1 MVENQEHSLNAMTN
15 LLNSLLDI
23 SRLDAGAIAPELE
36 DFPVARLIHRL
47 SAEFSRQASHK
58 GLSFETE
65 SCDALVR
72 SDANLLS
79 EIIQNLVSN
88 AIRYTDKGS
97 VRLRCIEADGCCSLR
112 VEDTG
117 IGIASDQLKEIF
129 KEFHQV
135 HRPGRQKEG
144 FGLGLAIVSRLTELL
159 GHDIS
164 VESQPGRGTCFT
176 LTVPSVVE
184 SGQTAASKAPPEA
197 SGVGKASGLIV
208 LIEDDAKVANAWRM
222 LLEAEGYDVANS
234 ASVSESNAL
243 IEHLDQE
250 PALIISDFHLSD
262 GSSGVDAVSGIRDYF
277 DAEIP
282 AFIVSGDTSK
292 VVREARLLENCTLM
306 SKPVNTAR
314 LLAAAKLATRSGRV
328 PSD

>member
-1 MVENQEHSLNAMTN
+1 
-15 LLNSLLDI
+15 
-23 SRLDAGAIAPELE
+23 
-36 DFPVARLIHRL
+36 
-47 SAEFSRQASHK
+47 
-58 GLSFETE
+58 
-65 SCDALVR
+65 
-72 SDANLLS
+72 
-79 EIIQNLVSN
+79 
-88 AIRYTDKGS
+88 
-97 VRLRCIEADGCCSLR
+97 
-112 VEDTG
+112 
-117 IGIASDQLKEIF
+117 
-129 KEFHQV
+129 
-135 HRPGRQKEG
+135 
-144 FGLGLAIVSRLTELL
+144 
-159 GHDIS
+159 
-164 VESQPGRGTCFT
+164 
-176 LTVPSVVE
+176 
-184 SGQTAASKAPPEA
+184 
-197 SGVGKASGLIV
+197 V

-222 LLEAEGYDVANS
+222 LLEAEGYDVATG

-314 LLAAAKLATRSGRV
+314 LLAAAKFATRSGRV